1 MSKINYL
8 WLKDNFNDNS
18 VIFDIGCADIGGDSR
33 VFKQLFSNSQVY
45 SFECSNHW
53 KEHNETLASELGINY
68 FHMAMADH
76 NNGVSFYASDTN
88 NEEQWPWS
96 GSIYQPGEYL
106 DTIGLK
112 FNEPYT
118 VPSITLNEFCTKY
131 DVIPDFIHID
141 AQGAEY
147 SIFKDMK
154 IRPKAIWAEISE
166 FHLYDTNV
174 TYDDFNNM
182 MLEYGYEQKY
192 VDNHDSLYVRSN
204 LNFTEYSAK

>member
-8 WLKDNFNDNS
+8 WLKENFNDNS

-45 SFECSNHW
+45 SFECSSHW
-53 KEHNETLASELGINY
+53 KEHNEKLASELEINY

-118 VPSITLNEFCTKY
+118 VPSTTLNEFCAKY

-166 FHLYDTNV
+166 FHLYDTKV

-182 MLEYGYEQKY
+182 MLAYGYEQKY